1 MSTKR
6 GKLKIHKESIRR
18 LAATE
23 LRRVAGG
30 TTIDA
35 GESGTCETQT
45 CESNC
50 SNCSECTGCLG
61 CFL

>member
-45 CESNC
+45 CESC
-50 SNCSECTGCLG
+50 VADESFSLG
-61 CFL
+61 RGPG